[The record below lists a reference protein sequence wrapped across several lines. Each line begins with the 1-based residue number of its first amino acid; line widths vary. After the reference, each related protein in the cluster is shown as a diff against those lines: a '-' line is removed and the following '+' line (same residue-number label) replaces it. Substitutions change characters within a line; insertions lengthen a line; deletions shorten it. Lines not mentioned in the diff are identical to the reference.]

1 MGITNIIRTM
11 KEVHPTK
18 ILLVKVGK
26 FFQAYGKDSYI
37 VSFLFNYQL
46 KRVEM
51 NVNMVGF
58 PEVALNK
65 VLKTLED
72 KNIDYMILDK
82 SANYEVR
89 DEQDFRDKNNYI
101 DTYNKAHRY
110 ISRKTRVDV
119 IYEYLLNN
127 LEDEESKEKIRKIEE
142 ILYE

>member
-72 KNIDYMILDK
+72 KN
-82 SANYEVR
+82 
-89 DEQDFRDKNNYI
+89 NYI
-101 DTYNKAHRY
+101 DIYNKAHRY
-110 ISRKTRVDV
+110 VSRKNRVDV

-127 LEDEESKEKIRKIEE
+127 LEDDESKEKIRKIEE